1 MTEQEHD
8 EKLVVEEGEEE
19 KVLNYKA
26 PAQKSL
32 AEIVQLDQDDES
44 LAKYKKTLLGEGLPL
59 VADPNVPNVSVT
71 RMTLVC
77 AEAPEPINIDLTG
90 DLKALKN
97 SKIVLKEGVSYKVK
111 IHFKVNKEI
120 VSGLKYVAITYRK
133 GIRVEKSVFMVGSYG
148 PRAEEYE
155 FVSTSEDAPK
165 GLTARGTYIVK
176 SMFTDDDKF
185 DHLTWEW
192 ILSLKKEW
200 KE

>member
-1 MTEQEHD
+1 MTELEHN
-8 EKLVVEEGEEE
+8 EKPVDDEEE
-19 KVLNYKA
+19 EERALNYKP

-32 AEIVQLDQDDES
+32 AEIVELDQDDES

-59 VADPNVPNVSVT
+59 VADPNLPNVSVT

-77 AEAPEPINIDLTG
+77 EEAPEPITMDLTG

-97 SKIVLKEGVSYKVK
+97 NKIVLKEGVPYKVK

-120 VSGLKYVAITYRK
+120 VSGLKYVANTYRK
-133 GIRVEKSVFMVGSYG
+133 GIKVEKSVFMVGSYG
-148 PRAEEYE
+148 PRSEEYE

-165 GLTARGTYIVK
+165 GLAARGTYTVK
-176 SMFTDDDKF
+176 SIFTDDDKAN
-185 DHLTWEW
+185 HLSWEW
-192 ILSLKKEW
+192 VFSLKKEW